1 MPVGVILCAECAK
14 DIYRAFYPEE
24 IKAEK
29 AEAPESSEAETTE
42 APETEAPIEEAPH
55 KVEITERKTAPRRK
69 KAEGESAQ

>member
-24 IKAEK
+24 TKAEK
-29 AEAPESSEAETTE
+29 AEAPENED
-42 APETEAPIEEAPH
+42 PIEEAPH

-69 KAEGESAQ
+69 KSEGESAR